1 MTVPEIPFPV
11 SIPEAYPRIENE
23 IHFDPAKHLALEK
36 PTFAVTLEE
45 FGYDGQTSRA
55 APTDMAM
62 AGPFRVLSDEGVAAL
77 KTSARAF
84 RTINIG
90 TESDPKAA
98 YIKPRGPAYSSQ
110 FIRDLCACKQ
120 VTEHF
125 SEIAG
130 VQLIGHPMPTLR
142 ATLVYAPEDIKKTRQ
157 GWHLDTVGFA
167 CVIALH
173 DPHLLDGGR
182 FQYFT
187 GTRAQVAEHCQCA
200 EEELIRSVGHL
211 TEMPGEQV
219 RSLAF
224 PGPGYG
230 VLMQG
235 NYILHRGEPME
246 SAGERMMFVPGF
258 VATDPNVADVTHW
271 SEVQSFN
278 SPALVAEY
286 ARYKAWRAQ
295 TKLDAFIREVS
306 LESDPGELRSSLRD
320 AMDELLPIVDE
331 LDSP

>member
-142 ATLVYAPEDIKKTRQ
+142 ATLVYAPEDIKKPVRGGIWIRWVLRVSLRCMTRTFSMA
-157 GWHLDTVGFA
+157 GVFS
-167 CVIALH
+167 I
-173 DPHLLDGGR
+173 
-182 FQYFT
+182 
-187 GTRAQVAEHCQCA
+187 
-200 EEELIRSVGHL
+200 S
-211 TEMPGEQV
+211 
-219 RSLAF
+219 
-224 PGPGYG
+224 PGPGPRWRST
-230 VLMQG
+230 V
-235 NYILHRGEPME
+235 N
-246 SAGERMMFVPGF
+246 
-258 VATDPNVADVTHW
+258 
-271 SEVQSFN
+271 
-278 SPALVAEY
+278 
-286 ARYKAWRAQ
+286 ARR
-295 TKLDAFIREVS
+295 
-306 LESDPGELRSSLRD
+306 RS
-320 AMDELLPIVDE
+320 
-331 LDSP
+331 